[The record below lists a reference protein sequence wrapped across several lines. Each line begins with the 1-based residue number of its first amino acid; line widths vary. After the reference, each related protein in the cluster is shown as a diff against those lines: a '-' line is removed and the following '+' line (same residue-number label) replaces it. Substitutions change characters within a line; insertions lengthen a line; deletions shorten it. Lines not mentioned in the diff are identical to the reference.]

1 MCHFN
6 SSKTRNKKV
15 FDHKVS
21 QKRHIRTKICEPKI
35 KIASKNRTGL
45 KTNTAPKTNKAP
57 KSNTRP
63 HTLDLVTNIHI
74 SIFRTRIK

>member
-1 MCHFN
+1 M
-6 SSKTRNKKV
+6 
-15 FDHKVS
+15 VS

-57 KSNTRP
+57 KN
-63 HTLDLVTNIHI
+63 NMY
-74 SIFRTRIK
+74 